1 MDLIWD
7 PTVPRSDRFIVVQ
20 LAQWALFA
28 FSAIIFWLIG
38 NRITSQ
44 VWLKRITV
52 CYLIVAAGG
61 YEAIRRLRNGHSRVA
76 ARTGAL
82 GAALHAALVLLSLYN
97 YYFGARFGREQWR
110 EAVALLESRSM
121 SSDLVLLEPDYI
133 SGCYEYYQK
142 KALTYWAMTPSRGD
156 QIVAQR
162 QGPVERLHQHSRV
175 WLVRCHYEN
184 DRLLEALRTVFRQQE
199 SFVFPKA
206 KGIEVYEFSR

>member
-1 MDLIWD
+1 MRCADGRAGELL
-7 PTVPRSDRFIVVQ
+7 TGALLALVMAGVPVI
-20 LAQWALFA
+20 LAFLVSLRIPFFNQRY
-28 FSAIIFWLIG
+28 LIG
-38 NRITSQ
+38 SSPF
-44 VWLKRITV
+44 V
-52 CYLIVAAGG
+52 YLIVAAGG

-82 GAALHAALVLLSLYN
+82 GVALYAALVLLSLYN

-184 DRLLEALRTVFRQQE
+184 DRLLEALRMLFRQHE
-199 SFVFPKA
+199 AFVFPKA